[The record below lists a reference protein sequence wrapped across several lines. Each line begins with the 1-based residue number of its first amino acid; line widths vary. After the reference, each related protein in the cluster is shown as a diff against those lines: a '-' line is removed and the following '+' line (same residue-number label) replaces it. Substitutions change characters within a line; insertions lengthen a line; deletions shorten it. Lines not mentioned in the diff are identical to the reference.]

1 MPVQAEAVGSVIQ
14 PLRVARSVLRLDTL
28 AVIPGMLEDALYVPV
43 HPVAVGSVMQALMG
57 VRSVAAEVTEAGRL
71 EAVEYVPVQAEAAGS
86 VRHALTV
93 VTSDV
98 RLETEPSWA
107 GMEAAALKLVQFEY

>member
-43 HPVAVGSVMQALMG
+43 HPMAVGSVMQALMG

-71 EAVEYVPVQAEAAGS
+71 EAAEYVPVQAEAAGS